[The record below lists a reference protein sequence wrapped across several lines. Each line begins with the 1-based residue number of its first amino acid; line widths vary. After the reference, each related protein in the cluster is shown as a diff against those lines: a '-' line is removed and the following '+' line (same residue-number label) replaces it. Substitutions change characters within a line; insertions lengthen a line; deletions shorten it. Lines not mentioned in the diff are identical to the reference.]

1 MTAALRTWLYVPGD
15 RPDRIAKALAGP
27 ADAVIIDLEDAVAA
41 AAKDEAR
48 QTVLDTLT
56 GGARAFIRIN
66 APGTPAGEADIKAL
80 APATPAGVRVPK
92 CEDPDELRRV
102 ADALGVPV
110 YPVLESALGVE
121 NALAL
126 ATAHPLVA
134 GISLGEADL
143 AADLR
148 VAGGDA
154 LSWPRSRVVVAARAA
169 GLPSPVQSVW
179 TAVRD
184 LDGLRASTEAGRQA
198 GFFGRSVIHPAQ
210 IPVVHEVCAPDPA
223 ETAWASELLDRLAT
237 DGSAAWIDH
246 KGQFVDAAI
255 VARARWVLALAGPE
269 EKEDR
274 HS

>member
-1 MTAALRTWLYVPGD
+1 MSEVSRSWLYVPAD
-15 RPDRIAKALAGP
+15 RPDRIKKALDGE

-48 QTVLDTLT
+48 RNALAAFDD
-56 GGARAFIRIN
+56 GATAFVRIN

-80 APATPAGVRVPK
+80 ASRAPAGVRVPK
-92 CEDPDELRRV
+92 CEDPGELRRV

-121 NALAL
+121 NALAI

-154 LSWPRSRVVVAARAA
+154 LTWPRSRVVVAARAA

-184 LDGLRASTEAGRQA
+184 LDGLRTSTEAGRAA

-210 IPVVHEVCAPDPA
+210 VPVVHEVCAPDPV
-223 ETAWASELLDRLAT
+223 ETAWASDLLDHLET
-237 DGSAAWIDH
+237 TGSAAWIDH
-246 KGQFVDAAI
+246 HGQFVDAAI
-255 VARARWVLALAGPE
+255 VARARWVLALASPA
-269 EKEDR
+269 EKEGQ